1 MAAAHSTSAALQGD
15 RSLPTSHG
23 ENRRQSL
30 TIRPVPAE
38 LAASSHPSSPTDLDP
53 AVVQSYFEAIGQ
65 NNSEQVRGLLSNH
78 RSLAIARARGNYR
91 FDRAVE
97 LQAFKCLGAYLGAL
111 TGLQLAILLGHTG
124 VALDIIDVSFDQEL
138 LDQTFGDRNT
148 TLHLAVLLGD
158 MEATKALLERGA
170 NRNTKNAKG
179 FTAVDLANH
188 PDVADLLSSQ

>member
-1 MAAAHSTSAALQGD
+1 MAATHSTSAALQGD
-15 RSLPTSHG
+15 CSLPTSHSG
-23 ENRRQSL
+23 IRRQSL

-38 LAASSHPSSPTDLDP
+38 AAASSHPSSPTDLDS
-53 AVVQSYFEAIGQ
+53 AVIQSYFEAIGQ
-65 NNSEQVRGLLSNH
+65 NDSEQVRGLLSNH
-78 RSLAIARARGNYR
+78 RSLAVARARGNYR

-138 LDQTFGDRNT
+138 LNLGFGDRNT

-158 MEATKALLERGA
+158 MEVTKALLERGA
-170 NRNTKNAKG
+170 NRNTKNGKG

-188 PDVADLLSSQ
+188 PDVADLLSAQ